1 MALHREDVIEAALD
15 LLDEVGLDRLTTRAL
30 TTRLGVAPGALYWH
44 VRSKAELL
52 SAIADRIMR
61 EAYGSS
67 DIAPATAERTADWA
81 EQTATF
87 AHRTR
92 RAMLARRDGAR
103 VVAGHLPLTA
113 AALDASEQGLALL
126 RGIGLPLA
134 QAAYFGH
141 TVASYVTGFV
151 LQEQAAPNPSA
162 ELPDIEPERYP
173 NIAAWT
179 AEKPTEKDQA
189 FAAGLSLIIQGLRAE
204 LAEPT

>member
-15 LLDEVGLDRLTTRAL
+15 LLDEVGLDKLTTRAL

-44 VRSKAELL
+44 VKSKAELL

-61 EAYGSS
+61 EAYGTPGNAT
-67 DIAPATAERTADWA
+67 DDAPGDWV
-81 EQTATF
+81 EQTTAF

-113 AALDASEQGLALL
+113 AALDASEAGLALL
-126 RGIGLPLA
+126 RATGLPLA

-141 TVASYVTGFV
+141 TVASYVTGFA
-151 LQEQAAPNPSA
+151 LQEQAAPTPA
-162 ELPDIEPERYP
+162 PDLPAIEPERYP
-173 NIAAWT
+173 HMAAWA
-179 AEKPTEKDQA
+179 AEKPAEKDAA
-189 FAAGLSLIIQGLRAE
+189 FTAGLALIIGGLRAE
-204 LAEPT
+204 LAADA